1 MSISVCVP
9 GISGKMGME
18 IAKLVLLDNTNITLS
33 SGVVRDQTKLNQNT
47 SNFDQKIITSDLN
60 QAISNCD
67 VCVDFTRPEYSMNI
81 MCFLLFV

>member
-33 SGVVRDQTKLNQNT
+33 SGVVRDQTKLSQNT
-47 SNFDQKIITSDLN
+47 FNFDQKII
-60 QAISNCD
+60 
-67 VCVDFTRPEYSMNI
+67 F
-81 MCFLLFV
+81 